1 MLRRILVVFLCLMM
15 IAPSAQAVSQSAYPG
30 YTYDIW
36 GRSIPAPSGYTAHTV
51 FYPQDTEA
59 GAIKNA
65 RDLFVYGDEL
75 FVVDTGNNRILVFD
89 EHYGFVREYAA
100 FTLPDGTATTLAA
113 PQGIYIRDDRMLI
126 ADTDN
131 ARVLEADMNGQ
142 VLQVLTR
149 PQTEFIAEGMA
160 FKPTKVGRDASGF
173 IYVLAEGVYQGLLC
187 YDAQGQFTGFYG
199 SNKVSVT
206 LSVLVSS
213 LWKKLL
219 SQEQAQSMARFVP
232 VEIANLYIDSDDF
245 VFTVTNGSADA
256 TQRAVGKTQR
266 LNPLGTNV
274 LRYNSRDYTAS
285 GGTVYSKNTYGDV
298 EYSYARGLIVDSIF
312 VDIHVDENGIF
323 SVLDRERGRVFQY
336 DLESNL
342 LFVFGGIGS
351 QKGNFTVPSAIE
363 KFGEDYV
370 VLDETKNSLT
380 LFSPTAYARIVLAA
394 TALSQEGLYAEAEP
408 IWREV
413 LQVNAGN
420 AMAYKC
426 IGKYYLEQKDYDNA
440 LTYLELGQ
448 DREAYSL
455 AYREWR
461 KNYLQENFLWL
472 VPLVVAV
479 ILLVRWLLRLLLQK
493 LGFEHKRTRVVFH

>member
-1 MLRRILVVFLCLMM
+1 MLRRILMVFLCFMLVT
-15 IAPSAQAVSQSAYPG
+15 PSALAVSQSAYPG

-59 GAIKNA
+59 GPIKNA
-65 RDLFVYGDEL
+65 RDLFVYDNQL
-75 FVVDTGNNRILVFD
+75 FVADTGNNRILVFD
-89 EHYGFVREYAA
+89 EHYDFVREYTS
-100 FTLPDGTATTLAA
+100 FILPDGAPTTLSG
-113 PQGIYIRDDRMLI
+113 PQGIYIRDGRMLI

-131 ARVLEADMNGQ
+131 ARVLDADLNGQ
-142 VLQVLTR
+142 VCQVLTR
-149 PQTEFIAEGMA
+149 PETEFIAKGMA

-173 IYVLAEGVYQGLLC
+173 VYVLAEGVYQGLLC
-187 YDAQGQFTGFYG
+187 YDAQGDFTGFYG
-199 SNKVSVT
+199 SNKVTVS

-232 VEIANLYIDSDDF
+232 VEVANLYIDSDDF
-245 VFTVTNGSADA
+245 VFTVTNGSTDA
-256 TQRAVGKTQR
+256 TQRAVGKIQR

-285 GGTVYSKNTYGDV
+285 GGTVYAKNTYGDV
-298 EYSYARGLIVDSIF
+298 EYSYARSLIVDSIF

-323 SVLDRERGRVFQY
+323 SALDRERGRVFQY

-370 VLDETKNSLT
+370 VLDEAKNSLT
-380 LFSPTAYARIVLAA
+380 LFSPTAYARNVLAA
-394 TALSQEGLYAEAEP
+394 TSLSQEGLYAEAEP

-426 IGKYYLEQKDYDNA
+426 IGKSYLERKDYDNA

-461 KNYLQENFLWL
+461 KAYLQKNFLWL
-472 VPLVVAV
+472 VPLFVAA
-479 ILLVRWLLRLLLQK
+479 IWLLRYLLRLLLKK
-493 LGFEHKRTRVVFH
+493 LGFEQKRTRVVFH